1 MNEQLAADL
10 AVTGNEVS
18 VGEIEERTNPR
29 TPLEM
34 RADYFINRE
43 LSWLAFNERVL
54 EEATTRP
61 TRCSSGCGSCRSR
74 PAISTSSTW
83 SASPASRSWC
93 HAGVG
98 DAATTD

>member
-43 LSWLAFNERVL
+43 LSWLAFNGRVL
-54 EEATTRP
+54 EEAHNPPPAARAAALPLHLGQQPRRVLHGPRRRP
-61 TRCSSGCGSCRSR
+61 QR
-74 PAISTSSTW
+74 AWST
-83 SASPASRSWC
+83 PAS
-93 HAGVG
+93 
-98 DAATTD
+98 

>member
-54 EEATTRP
+54 EEA
-61 TRCSSGCGSCRSR
+61 
-74 PAISTSSTW
+74 
-83 SASPASRSWC
+83 
-93 HAGVG
+93 
-98 DAATTD
+98 